1 MDHVVSPDGEF
12 ALSRQGEAQIGLVK
26 LMISFICSVLG
37 WIDCSSQTCTIFD
50 LWTLIGFNV

>member
-37 WIDCSSQTCTIFD
+37 WIV
-50 LWTLIGFNV
+50 LLRLVLYLIYGL